1 MPDMLQPFVPIA
13 DAIATVLKPHV
24 EVVIHDLSSG
34 TVHHIA
40 NGMSRRKPGEPSL
53 TELQDVGSLD
63 QPVIGPYRKTNWDGR
78 KLKSI
83 TAVLQDASGYPAG
96 LMCINVDVTMFETLQ
111 AISRDFLRFS
121 DDAARPSVLFQN
133 DWREEANEI
142 VGQFLTDRGTTL
154 SSMALEERMALI
166 EALDARG
173 LFDVRNAVPHIA
185 RVTKLSRATLYKTLK
200 AVRAE
205 ASPSLSSNNHSQGS
219 SG

>member
-1 MPDMLQPFVPIA
+1 
-13 DAIATVLKPHV
+13 
-24 EVVIHDLSSG
+24 
-34 TVHHIA
+34 
-40 NGMSRRKPGEPSL
+40 
-53 TELQDVGSLD
+53 
-63 QPVIGPYRKTNWDGR
+63 
-78 KLKSI
+78 
-83 TAVLQDASGYPAG
+83 
-96 LMCINVDVTMFETLQ
+96 MCINVDVTMFETLQ

-121 DDAARPSVLFQN
+121 DGAAKPSVLFQN

-154 SSMALEERMALI
+154 SSMAIEERMALI

-205 ASPSLSSNNHSQGS
+205 ASPSLSPDNHSQDS

>member
-1 MPDMLQPFVPIA
+1 MTDMLKTFVPIA
-13 DAIATVLKPHV
+13 DAIARVLKPHV

-34 TVHHIA
+34 TIHHIA
-40 NGMSRRKPGEPSL
+40 NGMSRRKRGDSSL

-83 TAVLQDASGYPAG
+83 TAVLKDASGHPAG
-96 LMCINVDVTMFETLQ
+96 LMCINIDVTMFETLQ
-111 AISRDFLRFS
+111 AISKDFLRFS

-154 SSMALEERMALI
+154 SSMAHEERLALI
-166 EALDARG
+166 EDLDARG
-173 LFDVRNAVPHIA
+173 LFDVRNAVPYIA
-185 RVTKLSRATLYKTLK
+185 QITKLSRATLYKTLK
-200 AVRAE
+200 AVRTE
-205 ASPSLSSNNHSQGS
+205 ASPSLPPNNHNQGS